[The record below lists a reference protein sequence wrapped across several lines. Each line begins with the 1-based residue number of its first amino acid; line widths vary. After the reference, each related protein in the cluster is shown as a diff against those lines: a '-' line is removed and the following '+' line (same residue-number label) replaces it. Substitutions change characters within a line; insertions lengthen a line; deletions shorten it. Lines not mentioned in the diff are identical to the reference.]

1 MGSEMC
7 IRDSCCT
14 DQLLLPCFSGAN
26 TLNGTPSGDG
36 WARVLV
42 GQIGWVSEPLHRFDA
57 DCSGST
63 NFKMQTHGKLEK
75 ISPHRKHTTTP
86 TSAQRPRPPRDGAQK
101 PTSHALPM
109 LARFHRSRVCGN
121 RPRTAALHTHT
132 HTDGLIMAPCTHPG
146 IKSFFYLKA
155 KNGLITI
162 VI

>member
-1 MGSEMC
+1 MSY
-7 IRDSCCT
+7 CT
-14 DQLLLPCFSGAN
+14 DQLLTPYFSGAS
-26 TLNGTPSGDG
+26 TLNGTPGGDR
-36 WARVLV
+36 WAQVL
-42 GQIGWVSEPLHRFDA
+42 GGKIGWLSEPLHRLDA
-57 DCSGST
+57 DWWSGST
-63 NFKMQTHGKLEK
+63 NLKMQTHGKHEK
-75 ISPHRKHTTTP
+75 IPPHRKDTTTP